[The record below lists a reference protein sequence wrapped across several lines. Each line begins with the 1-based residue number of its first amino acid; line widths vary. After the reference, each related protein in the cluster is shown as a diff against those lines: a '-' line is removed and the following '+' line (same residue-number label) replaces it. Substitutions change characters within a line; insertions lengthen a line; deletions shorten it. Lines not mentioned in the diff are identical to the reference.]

1 MSRTRWPCS
10 LSSPARV
17 WLNLIT
23 PPSSSM
29 LLATMNTSR
38 GRLVTTGGPEED
50 AVNDLA
56 GRGAGVVLAELLDE
70 AAVTLNVVGPPGLQG
85 GQRLDELVSRA
96 HHGSRRLVRELPVDS
111 AFAVCVFVVVVG
123 EEDHRTAGVGEVE
136 HHRRVVGHEDVGGD
150 EQWSDVRH
158 A

>member
-10 LSSPARV
+10 LSRPASV

-38 GRLVTTGGPEED
+38 GRLLGTGRPEED
-50 AVNDLA
+50 TVNDLA
-56 GRGAGVVLAELLDE
+56 CSGAGVVLTELLDE
-70 AAVTLNVVGPPGLQG
+70 AAVTLREVGPPAVHRGK
-85 GQRLDELVSRA
+85 RLDQLVARA
-96 HHGSRRLVRELPVDS
+96 HHGPRGLLGELPVDAS
-111 AFAVCVFVVVVG
+111 FAVRVLVVVVG

-136 HHRRVVGHEDVGGD
+136 HHRRVVDDEDVRCD
-150 EQWSDVRH
+150 EQRSDVRH